1 VNPRI
6 MPVPEPYPPKTN
18 DLLAKMSPPGRPL
31 LALFTTLARN
41 TALADAAHGLGSYQL
56 SRALSL
62 SLRDREIVIDRTCV
76 RCGCEYEWGVHV
88 AHFAPHADLTVEQTR
103 SLLAGASSD
112 PCWTSERDRA
122 LIDVVDALCLSHD
135 IDEALWA
142 RASSELDAPQVL
154 DALALCGWY
163 HAVCFLATATRLEPE
178 PGAARFAAVLQGGLA

>member
-1 VNPRI
+1 MTPRI
-6 MPVPEPYPPKTN
+6 APVSEPYEPATIG
-18 DLLAKMSPPGRPL
+18 LLHKMTPPGTPP

-41 TALADAAHGLGSYQL
+41 LALADAAHGLGSYQL
-56 SRALSL
+56 SRKLSM

-76 RCGCEYEWGVHV
+76 RCGCEYEWVVHV
-88 AHFAPHADLTVEQTR
+88 THFAARAELTGDQTR

-112 PCWTSERDRA
+112 PCWTNERDRV

-142 RASSELDAPQVL
+142 RASTGLGAPQLL

-163 HAVCFLATATRLEPE
+163 HAVCFIANATRLEPE
-178 PGAARFAAVLQGGLA
+178 PGAARFADFVGTG